1 MMFHFAELNTI
12 NPFTCLIVID
22 SCKVLVFVY
31 FYSAL
36 DDAGLIGLVL
46 NFTDLRDMAVFCC
59 SITTGHLIFSFV

>member
-1 MMFHFAELNTI
+1 MMFHFAEFNTI

-36 DDAGLIGLVL
+36 DDAGLIGLVIE
-46 NFTDLRDMAVFCC
+46 F
-59 SITTGHLIFSFV
+59 H